1 MIKKSNFYNNLS
13 ELKKAN
19 NSENPQQYLTNLKLS
34 FSQLEQDLN
43 NCPLSEI
50 LSTDY
55 YKYYNPKHI
64 SRSGL
69 HLRIL

>member
-1 MIKKSNFYNNLS
+1 M
-13 ELKKAN
+13 N

-55 YKYYNPKHI
+55 YKYYNLLTIFMIIKYI
-64 SRSGL
+64 K
-69 HLRIL
+69 ILSLQYY